1 MHNSS
6 DSIQLSQIWIYPVK
20 SLGGVR
26 LKNAQVLREGL
37 KYDRRW
43 MIVGPDGNFLTQRK
57 FPEMSL
63 LKIQMREDG
72 FNIISAK
79 ENCSA
84 LFIPYKSEIKESFEV
99 KVWNDVVSAVLVN
112 KEADHWLS
120 ERLRMPVRFVAM
132 NENSQRETY
141 VEPTDKRFPITFS
154 DDFPLHLISEASL
167 DDLNN
172 RLSLQVGVERFRPNL
187 VVKGNLPYSED
198 EWQKFR
204 IGNVMFENISAC
216 ERCMMINVDQQSG
229 IKSPEPL
236 KTLAGYRRID
246 KHILFGRN
254 IIVEQTGSIREGD
267 LVTFERIQ
275 SPDLPFS

>member
-26 LKNAQVLREGL
+26 LKNAQVLKEGL
-37 KYDRRW
+37 EYDRRW
-43 MIVGPDGNFLTQRK
+43 MIVDPGGNFLTQRK

-63 LKIQMREDG
+63 LKIQMRADG

-79 ENCSA
+79 ENCPA
-84 LFIPYKSEIKESFEV
+84 LFVPYQSEMKESFEV
-99 KVWNDVVSAVLVN
+99 KVWNDVISAVLVN

-120 ERLRMPVRFVAM
+120 ERLRMPVRLVTM
-132 NENSQRETY
+132 NENSKRETY
-141 VEPTDKRFPITFS
+141 VEHTDKRFPITFS

-187 VVKGNLPYSED
+187 VVKGNPPFSED

-204 IGNVMFENISAC
+204 IGNVLFENISAC

-229 IKSPEPL
+229 IKTTEPL
-236 KTLAGYRRID
+236 RTLAGYRRTE

-254 IIVEQTGSIREGD
+254 VICEQMGVIREGD
-267 LVTFERIQ
+267 FIHL
-275 SPDLPFS
+275 L